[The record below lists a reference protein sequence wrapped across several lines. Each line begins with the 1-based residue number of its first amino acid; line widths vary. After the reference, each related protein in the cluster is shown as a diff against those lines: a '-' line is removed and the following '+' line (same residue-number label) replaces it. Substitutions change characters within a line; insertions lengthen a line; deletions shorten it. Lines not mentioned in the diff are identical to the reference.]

1 MVPPDRVR
9 GRLSSTFE
17 GGEQR
22 CGAVPLVV
30 MGHGGAASPS
40 SAAGRV
46 VCGRGPGSASSRR
59 STAPPHAPVAP
70 RRGRQCRVSL
80 SAKAGSFES
89 LNRRQRCG
97 ARPCACQIVRTV
109 EAATPATCAIARSVQ
124 CVASPGRR
132 GVGQPH
138 DRPPPAAG
146 DNRLPFRA
154 AVSCRGEDRPR
165 PLRMKRS
172 CQRQT
177 HVFDF
182 PVAAMIAIVPR
193 PSALARMIRARHTCF
208 CALLRSST
216 IARKR
221 ARSSA
226 ETVKETP
233 RRIATAP

>member
-1 MVPPDRVR
+1 MSRT
-9 GRLSSTFE
+9 LST
-17 GGEQR
+17 
-22 CGAVPLVV
+22 
-30 MGHGGAASPS
+30 
-40 SAAGRV
+40 
-46 VCGRGPGSASSRR
+46 
-59 STAPPHAPVAP
+59 
-70 RRGRQCRVSL
+70 
-80 SAKAGSFES
+80 KAGSVDS
-89 LNRRQRCG
+89 LNCRQRCG

-109 EAATPATCAIARSVQ
+109 EAATPAAFAIARSVQ
-124 CVASPGRR
+124 CVASPIGGVCARR
-132 GVGQPH
+132 TIVAT
-138 DRPPPAAG
+138 RAG
-146 DNRLPFRA
+146 DKGFRPGGR
-154 AVSCRGEDRPR
+154 VLSRRSPST
-165 PLRMKRS
+165 PSSMKRS

-233 RRIATAP
+233 